1 MRTAKNRQHGMGFMG
16 LIAII
21 ALVVFVAILGMKVVP
36 AYLHNVEIAR
46 LLKAVASD
54 PQMQSASAKDIHE
67 AYSKRAM
74 MDSITDIKPEDIVI
88 DRDSGRLVL
97 SVSYPIEIP
106 VAGNMSLLLKFNT
119 SSAK

>member
-1 MRTAKNRQHGMGFMG
+1 MNTAKNRQRGMGFAG

-21 ALVVFVAILGMKVVP
+21 ALAVFAAILGMKVVP
-36 AYLHNVEIAR
+36 AYLHNAEIAH
-46 LLKAVASD
+46 LLKAVAAD
-54 PQMQSASAKDIHE
+54 PQMQNATAKDIHE

-74 MDSITDIKPEDIVI
+74 MDSITDITAEDIVI

-97 SVSYPIEIP
+97 SASYQVKIP
-106 VAGNMSLLLKFNT
+106 VAGNMSLLLEFNT

>member
-1 MRTAKNRQHGMGFMG
+1 MSTAKNRQLGVGFAG

-21 ALVVFVAILGMKVVP
+21 ALAVFAAILGMKVVP
-36 AYLHNVEIAR
+36 AYLHNAEIAH

-54 PQMQSASAKDIHE
+54 PQMQSATAKDIHE

-74 MDSITDIKPEDIVI
+74 MDSITDITAEDIVI
-88 DRDSGRLVL
+88 DKDSGRLVL
-97 SVSYPIEIP
+97 STSYQVKIP
-106 VAGNMSLLLKFNT
+106 VAGNMSLLLEFNT